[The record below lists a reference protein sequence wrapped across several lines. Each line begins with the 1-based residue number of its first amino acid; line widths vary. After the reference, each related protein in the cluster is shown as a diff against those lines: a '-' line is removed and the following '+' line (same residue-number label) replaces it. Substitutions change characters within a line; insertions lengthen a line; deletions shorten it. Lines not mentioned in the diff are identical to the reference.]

1 MRTEMV
7 ESDVLKFKTHWISR
21 KRNRRLKA
29 MSLSTNNHAPF
40 AVTETLTG
48 VNESKATVIQELN
61 YKTPDTTVVFS
72 SVDASPPNDSGT
84 NLNSEGEISEYSF
97 INECLN
103 EVCNLSLEKPTGN
116 ISEHKL
122 VSIEVISGSDIQ
134 MKIIEIHAVQGVSV
148 NALIELKVD
157 NFVEGTR
164 KSFVE
169 LVIEKEH
176 QLVYDMCEKV
186 NPVIVH
192 RKQGK
197 HELYF
202 RLLVHYEFPCDVEL
216 TSLSPLFI
224 VSSVMLSITETL
236 WKTLGQVVSAASL
249 FHEVM
254 CVRSSLP
261 TSSIE
266 NQSISSNINRIVL
279 TTSWMTHIEKLTDVL
294 NLILTSHSICEND
307 RNIILKGATT
317 EILMFLMASTFDKS
331 RKRVILY
338 AVFNQVRLLINA
350 SVFESGNRAS
360 EMKEIFRVLHH
371 DKYDFLRENEIVI
384 AILCLRS
391 LFSDRPGVS
400 CDNHLQEQSSLLLA
414 LLDKYV
420 QAKVSSCEW
429 IMDSNAIWQLL
440 DQYFNLVVT
449 RKSVFESLLVLPIPE
464 QSSRSLSK
472 DH

>member
-1 MRTEMV
+1 MKTNMV

-29 MSLSTNNHAPF
+29 MSLLTNYHAPS

-48 VNESKATVIQELN
+48 INESKATVIQELN
-61 YKTPDTTVVFS
+61 YETPNTVAVFS
-72 SVDASPPNDSGT
+72 SVDAPPPNDSGIK
-84 NLNSEGEISEYSF
+84 LNSEDQIFEYSYM
-97 INECLN
+97 NECLD
-103 EVCNLSLEKPTGN
+103 EVSNLSLKEPTGS
-116 ISEHKL
+116 ISKHKL
-122 VSIEVISGSDIQ
+122 VSVEVISGSDIQ
-134 MKIIEIHAVQGVSV
+134 MNVIEIQAIKGVSV
-148 NALIELKVD
+148 NVLIELKVVD
-157 NFVEGTR
+157 ELVEGTR
-164 KSFVE
+164 KSFVG

-176 QLVYDMCEKV
+176 QPLVYDMCEQV

-192 RKQGK
+192 RKHGH

-202 RLLVHYEFPCDVEL
+202 RLVQHEFPCDVEL

-224 VSSVMLSITETL
+224 VSSVMLSMTATL

-249 FHEVM
+249 FHGAV
-254 CVRSSLP
+254 CATSSLP
-261 TSSIE
+261 TSSI
-266 NQSISSNINRIVL
+266 SSNMNRIVL
-279 TTSWMTHIEKLTDVL
+279 TTSWMTHIEKLTNVL
-294 NLILTSHSICEND
+294 NLILTCHSICEND
-307 RNIILKGATT
+307 RNIILKEATT

-338 AVFNQVRLLINA
+338 AVFNQVLLLINA
-350 SVFESGNRAS
+350 SVFESGS
-360 EMKEIFRVLHH
+360 CDSGLKEIFDILHH
-371 DKYDFLRENEIVI
+371 NNYDFLREDEIVI
-384 AILCLRS
+384 AILCLKS

-400 CDNHLQEQSSLLLA
+400 CGNHLQEQSSLLLA

-429 IMDSNAIWQLL
+429 MMDSNTIWQLL

-449 RKSVFESLLVLPIPE
+449 RKSVFESLIVLPIPE
-464 QSSRSLSK
+464 QSSRFHRK